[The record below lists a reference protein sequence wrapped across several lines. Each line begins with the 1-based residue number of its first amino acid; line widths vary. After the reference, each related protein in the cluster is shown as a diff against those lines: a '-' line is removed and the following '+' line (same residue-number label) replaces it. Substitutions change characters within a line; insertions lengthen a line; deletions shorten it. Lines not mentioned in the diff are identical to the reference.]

1 MTEGSDDTVVFD
13 STGNTHDRPGE
24 RRLVAGEVDGEVLVV
39 EQMIRDG
46 QWVDLGVAFSV
57 SEDLDVEVGERA
69 IARGDR

>member
-1 MTEGSDDTVVFD
+1 MTEGPGDTVVFD
-13 STGNTHDRPGE
+13 DAGGNHVRPNE